1 MARLWGAFSHLHSVA
16 QSRAPWNPRGRKGWD
31 LMLAGARLFL
41 LLQAGIAAGFAFLIA
56 NTKLQIEYLHVKWS
70 VLGLALIGL
79 LSGRLARVV
88 IQRSV
93 KYHND
98 VSDRGLTLERDYGGN
113 LLPSLRKTW
122 DSGVA
127 GLDITKYLFLLI
139 SAMMWGV
146 A

>member
-1 MARLWGAFSHLHSVA
+1 
-16 QSRAPWNPRGRKGWD
+16 
-31 LMLAGARLFL
+31 MLAGARLFL

-79 LSGRLARVV
+79 LSGRLAHVV

-98 VSDRGLTLERDYGGN
+98 VSDRGLTLERD
-113 LLPSLRKTW
+113 
-122 DSGVA
+122 
-127 GLDITKYLFLLI
+127 
-139 SAMMWGV
+139 
-146 A
+146 